1 MPVSFCFQIGAA
13 VLLREQCC
21 GKLLRE
27 VMAGISM
34 LTCST
39 IVGSCYTK
47 MLVVSSRTLTDGRIS
62 GEGRLLDIVHILA

>member
-21 GKLLRE
+21 GTFEGGNGWYL
-27 VMAGISM
+27 M